1 MINFRVE
8 VILVQHDV
16 GAFNNRL
23 NIDLDIDMD
32 FVLKQSRL
40 TTNCRPV
47 VIK

>member
-1 MINFRVE
+1 MINFRIE

-16 GAFNNRL
+16 YAFNNRL

-32 FVLKQSRL
+32 FVLKQSIL

-47 VIK
+47 VIE

>member
-1 MINFRVE
+1 MINFRIE

-16 GAFNNRL
+16 DAFNNRL

-47 VIK
+47 VIE